1 MKEEKVQESL
11 KTEVKEAA
19 MDFNTGLGI
28 RYIQIEP
35 GYAKAEMNVLTCH
48 LNVLGGVH
56 GGCLFTLADTTMG
69 ASIAAYGSHVTTVNS
84 SINFLKKAQNTSKLI
99 AEAKIVKHG
108 RTFSVSDGK
117 IFDDK
122 GNLLATTTMTFFH
135 LTGERAEQPAVS
147 QSDHLTGC

>member
-1 MKEEKVQESL
+1 MKEEKVQGNLE
-11 KTEVKEAA
+11 TEHQEAA
-19 MDFNTGLGI
+19 MNFNTGLGI

-35 GYAKAEMNVLTCH
+35 GYAKAEMDVHTCH

-56 GGCLFTLADTTMG
+56 GGCLFTLADTTIG
-69 ASIAAYGSHVTTVNS
+69 ASIAAYGSHVTTVSS

-99 AEAKIVKHG
+99 AEATIVKHG
-108 RTFSVSDGK
+108 KTFSVSNGK

-135 LTGERAEQPAVS
+135 LTGQRAEQPAAS
-147 QSDHLTGC
+147 RSDHLTGC

>member
-1 MKEEKVQESL
+1 MKEEITKNEL
-11 KTEVKEAA
+11 KAEQPEPA

-28 RYIQIEP
+28 RYLKIEP
-35 GYAKAEMNVLTCH
+35 GYARTEMDVFPCH

-56 GGCLFTLADTTMG
+56 GGCLFTLADTTIG

-135 LTGERAEQPAVS
+135 LTGQKAEQPAIS
-147 QSDHLTGC
+147 QSDPLTGC